1 MDHLVSLSG
10 GNALGA
16 FLAGA
21 VQEMTARGIAPR
33 HVAGT
38 SIGAITAALWM
49 GGPPD
54 QAVDRLTAFWQRA
67 ADKTGAGHSS
77 AWRKGAVA
85 RALML
90 GRPELFRHRFP
101 GLMSVFPGAM
111 PDDHVFDTAPLH
123 RFLAELVDLDH
134 LNASPTRVSVVALD
148 QATGESVV
156 FDNHH
161 GGLRIDHI
169 LASASLPLAFPPVRL
184 GGRHLVDA
192 GLSENCPVRRLFD
205 PAPTA
210 PAHCWVIDPWPRQA
224 PLAHSLDEVLGRTQD
239 LAFGCQRDWA
249 LRDVA
254 HRLAAPDAPQVALHE
269 IIHDEQAWEIGAK
282 AFDYAPAA
290 VERRWSAGRLRMAQA
305 LDAADGALG
314 GASTASTGTAPG

>member
-1 MDHLVSLSG
+1 MMRLLLTI
-10 GNALGA
+10 AA
-16 FLAGA
+16 TLA
-21 VQEMTARGIAPR
+21 V
-33 HVAGT
+33 
-38 SIGAITAALWM
+38 M
-49 GGPPD
+49 G
-54 QAVDRLTAFWQRA
+54 LAFWAYRENYRTQATIDEMEGVQRRIA
-67 ADKTGAGHSS
+67 TLREEIGVLRAEW
-77 AWRKGAVA
+77 AWQN
-85 RALML
+85 
-90 GRPELFRHRFP
+90 RPER
-101 GLMSVFPGAM
+101 
-111 PDDHVFDTAPLH
+111 
-123 RFLAELVDLDH
+123 LAELVDLDH

-254 HRLAAPDAPQVALHE
+254 HRLAASDAPQVALHE

-314 GASTASTGTAPG
+314 GASTASTRTAPG